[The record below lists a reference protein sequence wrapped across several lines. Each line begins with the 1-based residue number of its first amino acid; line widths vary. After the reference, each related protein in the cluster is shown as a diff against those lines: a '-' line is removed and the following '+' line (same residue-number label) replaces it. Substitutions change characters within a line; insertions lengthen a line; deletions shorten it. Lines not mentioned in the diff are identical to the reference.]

1 MIDTVS
7 WFTKGEVGEAVRDVM
22 DSFLEDII
30 DSSTAI
36 ATLSSMGLSNDEMM
50 SLIEQELEVQ
60 QATFH

>member
-22 DSFLEDII
+22 DSFLDDII

-50 SLIEQELEVQ
+50 NLIEQELEVQ